1 METIS
6 QTRVIRTERRT
17 TTRVRATTEI
27 PQNLPVLAYLAA
39 RRVPMMTLLTRR
51 QKLLS
56 STRMKKK
63 ELHRANKDGR
73 VNRVAVKLTRSS
85 SSASRWASN
94 GVPGGFMPYPL
105 SSQRLV
111 AKTTMPFTGLTGVQ
125 HKSLT
130 RYRSLVKVGSPSTA
144 RLRLA

>member
-1 METIS
+1 MMILP
-6 QTRVIRTERRT
+6 TRH
-17 TTRVRATTEI
+17 
-27 PQNLPVLAYLAA
+27 
-39 RRVPMMTLLTRR
+39 

-56 STRMKKK
+56 PTRMKKK

-73 VNRVAVKLTRSS
+73 VNRAAVKLTRSS
-85 SSASRWASN
+85 SSASRWANN
-94 GVPGGFMPYPL
+94 GAPGGLMPYPL
-105 SSQRLV
+105 SFQRLV

-130 RYRSLVKVGSPSTA
+130 RCRSLVKVGSPSTA